1 MFIFGSAANPNTN
14 YGPNRTQCGK
24 CHGARSGMKL
34 HETAS
39 ALAGKPIFTWEYCPV
54 CGGTG
59 WVHQEP
65 TKPEKIAGIEWRMP
79 ADTNGP
85 DVW

>member
-1 MFIFGSAANPNTN
+1 MFIFGSAADPDTN
-14 YGPNRTQCGK
+14 YGPNRTQCTN
-24 CHGARSGMKL
+24 CHGARAGYKL
-34 HETAS
+34 HEVAS
-39 ALAGKPIFTWEYCPV
+39 ALAGRSIFTWEYCNV

-65 TKPEKIAGIEWRMP
+65 PKPKKIAEIEWCMP
-79 ADTNGP
+79 KDLDGP